1 MGKAGKLW
9 YEENKKM
16 SRPQSRARRQAAFLE
31 DAKRMYEQLEDWY
44 DQHPE
49 ASFGE
54 IEAEARK
61 RRREMMGKTLE
72 RLVNGRDTGVQ
83 VKAAFCEQCGEEME
97 FEGYC
102 GWGIHGL
109 EGDSR
114 LERAYY
120 VCPHCSGQTI
130 FPPGQEAEVT
140 SGSLE

>member
-1 MGKAGKLW
+1 
-9 YEENKKM
+9 M
-16 SRPQSRARRQAAFLE
+16 SRPQSRTGRKAAFLKE
-31 DAKRMYEQLEDWY
+31 AERMYEQLEDWY
-44 DQHPE
+44 DKHPE

-61 RRREMMGKTLE
+61 RRRELMGKALE
-72 RLVNGRDTGVQ
+72 QVVNGRDAGVQ
-83 VKAAFCEQCGEEME
+83 VEAPKCPMCEDEMK

-120 VCPHCSGQTI
+120 VCPNCAGQTL
-130 FPPGQEAEVT
+130 FPPGSETEIT